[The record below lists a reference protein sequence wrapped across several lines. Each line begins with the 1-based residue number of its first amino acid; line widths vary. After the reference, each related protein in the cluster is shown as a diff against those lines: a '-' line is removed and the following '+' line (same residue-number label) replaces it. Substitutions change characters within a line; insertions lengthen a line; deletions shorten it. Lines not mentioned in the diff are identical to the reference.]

1 MSTENLTTCP
11 SANGQ
16 SDVTNPLQLTGFEL
30 RIAAIP
36 EVSFFVK
43 DVTLPSIS
51 LPQAQQDTPFVM
63 IPRVGDRVE
72 FSQLTARIMVDEQMK
87 NYRALYDWITQIG
100 FKDNWQQ
107 VQEWRKRRGD
117 ASGYTSDKDL
127 LLTSDATLLIKGANL
142 KTAGRII
149 IKDMWITDLGSI
161 TLTDESS
168 ETQYVYCDATF
179 AVREFH
185 FDD

>member
-1 MSTENLTTCP
+1 MSIENLATCP

-16 SDVTNPLQLTGFEL
+16 SDVTNPLQLSGFEL

-51 LPQAQQDTPFVM
+51 LPQVQQDTPFVM

-72 FSQLTARIMVDEQMK
+72 FSQLTARIMVDEEMK
-87 NYRALYDWITQIG
+87 NYRALYDWITKVG
-100 FKDNWQQ
+100 FKGNWKE
-107 VQEWRKRRGD
+107 VNEWRTRRGD
-117 ASGYTSDKDL
+117 VRGITSDKDL
-127 LLTSDATLLIKGANL
+127 LLTSDATLVIKGANM
-142 KTAGRII
+142 KTAARII
-149 IKDMWITDLGSI
+149 IKDMWLTDLGSI
-161 TLTDESS
+161 TLTDEST
-168 ETQYVYCDATF
+168 ETQYLYCDATF
-179 AVREFH
+179 ALREFH